1 MSRFRLFL
9 AWLMLAALPLQ
20 GWAAASMLYCGP
32 AQRAAVQAKEQ
43 VPVTASHHELHAGHH
58 DMSAG
63 QHAQHHMD
71 DSATGD
77 TGAAPDT
84 SGHTCGVCAACCH
97 GVALAQTQQW
107 ATALPP
113 PAVHIAEPLVAV
125 VARPSPVPDKPP
137 RA

>member
-1 MSRFRLFL
+1 
-9 AWLMLAALPLQ
+9 
-20 GWAAASMLYCGP
+20 MLYCGP
-32 AQRAAVQAKEQ
+32 AQRAAVQAKAQ
-43 VPVTASHHELHAGHH
+43 GPTTASHQDMHAGHH

-63 QHAQHHMD
+63 QHAQHHTD
-71 DSATGD
+71 DGATGD
-77 TGAAPDT
+77 TGAAADG

-113 PAVHIAEPLVAV
+113 PAVHNAEPLVAV